1 MARLPP
7 RRRAA
12 VLASSLAVVVT
23 AAVVFMR
30 QGRSGGPAADAS
42 DFALGLV
49 VGAAIAVALVL
60 IVKSQSG
67 RRPGG

>member
-1 MARLPP
+1 MAPLPP

-12 VLASSLAVVVT
+12 VLASSLAVIVT
-23 AAVVFMR
+23 AGVIFLR
-30 QGRSGGPAADAS
+30 QARSGGPAADAS
-42 DFALGLV
+42 DFVAGLV

-60 IVKSQSG
+60 IVKTQSG